1 MHTEQREEH
10 SDPIPRILT
19 GDLRKP
25 QLEWLMLRKIPQV
38 QESLKVQCEGMLEV
52 VSTHEGFEEIDVEY
66 EVEKVYQSNDNGREK
81 GDIENEDDAGAEDKK
96 YVDERA

>member
-1 MHTEQREEH
+1 MLQHEFCFSVVRANSTFNFT
-10 SDPIPRILT
+10 LT
-19 GDLRKP
+19 LRFMSQP
-25 QLEWLMLRKIPQV
+25 NTV